1 MAGNSSQPGRSVVS
15 KFSAILMTFRR
26 GGSLTLSEIANLSGL
41 PISTAHRMV
50 NDLADWLVL
59 EKDPNGRTY
68 RPGVALQA
76 LLGSPCCLSRSLR
89 DRAAPWLEDLHRAV
103 GADVR
108 FGVLEF
114 DAVNY
119 IEKRRNC
126 AVSQFSTAATLPVHA
141 TAGGKVLLAYIPE
154 PEMRQ
159 LVNHRLT
166 AYTSRTIV
174 DPDQLR
180 WVLRRVR
187 SSGFAIADREL
198 RTDWSTIAA
207 PVFGPAGRL
216 VGALEVDVAEPAG
229 WFDSVRPALSVA
241 AASLSREFERPCEH
255 RSSLATAIEGGPN
268 RRPRSLDRRGPRSVG
283 GPPSSPS
290 GASGSVQIVGR
301 RAPAGRLWKAPA
313 SSD

>member
-41 PISTAHRMV
+41 PISTTHRMV

-59 EKDPNGRTY
+59 EKDPDGRTY
-68 RPGVALQA
+68 RPGVALQS
-76 LLGSPCCLSRSLR
+76 LLGSPCCRSRNMR

-108 FGVLEF
+108 FGVLEIE
-114 DAVNY
+114 AVNY

-126 AVSQFSTAATLPVHA
+126 AVSQFSAAATLPVHA
-141 TAGGKVLLAYIPE
+141 TAGGKVLLAFASDRELRHI
-154 PEMRQ
+154 
-159 LVNHRLT
+159 LNHRLT

-180 WVLRRVR
+180 WVLRKVR
-187 SSGFAIADREL
+187 SSGFAVADREL
-198 RTDWSTIAA
+198 RTDCATIAA
-207 PVFGPAGRL
+207 PVFGAAGRI
-216 VGALEVDVAEPAG
+216 VAALEVDVAEPAG

-241 AASLSREFERPCEH
+241 ASSLSREFERPCEH
-255 RSSLATAIEGGPN
+255 CQSPAVTADERRDL
-268 RRPRSLDRRGPRSVG
+268 RRPSRGRAGQRSVG
-283 GPPSSPS
+283 GSRGGPVGDGGFLEVP
-290 GASGSVQIVGR
+290 GLRAS
-301 RAPAGRLWKAPA
+301 AGRLRSTPA
-313 SSD
+313 RGD